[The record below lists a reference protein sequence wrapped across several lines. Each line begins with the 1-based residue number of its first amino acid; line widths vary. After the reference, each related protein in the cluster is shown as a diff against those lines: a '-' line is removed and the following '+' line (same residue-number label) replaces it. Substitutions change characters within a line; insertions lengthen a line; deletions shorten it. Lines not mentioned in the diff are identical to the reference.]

1 MSPVFTVIIAIITL
15 IVGFILLI
23 KGADAFV
30 SGSSAIAKKLR
41 VPPIVIGLT
50 VVAMGTSFPELA
62 VSVTASMSGSNSLAV
77 SNVTGSNLFNLLV
90 VLGMSALFTPLIVGK
105 NTLRSDFPFSI
116 VCAFLLAVFGFT
128 GRAASE
134 TNPLVIGRV
143 GRLEGVILLILF
155 ILFLIS
161 TVMVALKARK
171 EGTVDDTGEE
181 KVGKDMP
188 IWKCILYIVLGA
200 VAIKFGGDFVV
211 GDILTLP
218 NGVEVQYGATAIAR
232 IVGMSETLIGLTIV
246 ALGTSLPELVTS
258 IVAARKNEVDMAV
271 GNVIGSNIFNILL
284 ILGVAAAISPVDFI
298 MENLIDIAV
307 LIASSVMV
315 WIFAWTKGRLTR
327 AEGCIMLALYA
338 GYMVYICVR

>member
-128 GRAASE
+128 GRAACDRKSGASGRCDL
-134 TNPLVIGRV
+134 THLVCPVFDLYGY
-143 GRLEGVILLILF
+143 GGVK
-155 ILFLIS
+155 S
-161 TVMVALKARK
+161 A
-171 EGTVDDTGEE
+171 
-181 KVGKDMP
+181 
-188 IWKCILYIVLGA
+188 
-200 VAIKFGGDFVV
+200 
-211 GDILTLP
+211 
-218 NGVEVQYGATAIAR
+218 
-232 IVGMSETLIGLTIV
+232 
-246 ALGTSLPELVTS
+246 
-258 IVAARKNEVDMAV
+258 
-271 GNVIGSNIFNILL
+271 
-284 ILGVAAAISPVDFI
+284 
-298 MENLIDIAV
+298 
-307 LIASSVMV
+307 
-315 WIFAWTKGRLTR
+315 KGRHR
-327 AEGCIMLALYA
+327 
-338 GYMVYICVR
+338 R